1 MKPTAL
7 REAFRTFPAVLQHQ
21 ILLRFGLTLG
31 AAAAFGLLWAL
42 SSAFWFGAPFL
53 MLALWMGAAGIQMF
67 LTLYHGKYT
76 RVKATCKQVSTTP
89 ILKRPK
95 ALILSTEQGDLR
107 LRMQQRIQKPEV
119 GVLYHLYLSDS
130 TAVYQAEDVLV
141 VSSYYALARVH
152 YVSDL
157 QSQAVNRTTSY
168 LKQ

>member
-21 ILLRFGLTLG
+21 LLLRFGLTLG
-31 AAAAFGLLWAL
+31 GLAAFGLFWAL

-53 MLALWMGAAGIQMF
+53 MLVLWMGASGIQMF

-76 RVKATCKQVSTTP
+76 RVKATCKQVITTP

-107 LRMQQRIQKPEV
+107 LRIQQRIQKPEV
-119 GVLYHLYLSDS
+119 GELFVVYLADNAQLYQH
-130 TAVYQAEDVLV
+130 EDGYIVCGYMAILRKY
-141 VSSYYALARVH
+141 SIETEYWR
-152 YVSDL
+152 
-157 QSQAVNRTTSY
+157 NT
-168 LKQ
+168 